1 MKRLAAINTDCSI
14 SMVHMCDSGCSEV
27 ALRLVVSAWKPS
39 RLLADTEKV
48 TGLAF
53 IDVPTWEGFFF
64 NYFGKIF
71 VLCGFSASTGIP
83 TVLDSWHSLNDYFKA
98 SHLI

>member
-1 MKRLAAINTDCSI
+1 MKRLAAVNTDCCI
-14 SMVHMCDSGCSEV
+14 SVVHMCDSECSEV
-27 ALRLVVSAWKPS
+27 APRLVVSAWKPS

-48 TGLAF
+48 TGLGF
-53 IDVPTWEGFFF
+53 IDGPMWKGFFL

-83 TVLDSWHSLNDYFKA
+83 TVLDS
-98 SHLI
+98 